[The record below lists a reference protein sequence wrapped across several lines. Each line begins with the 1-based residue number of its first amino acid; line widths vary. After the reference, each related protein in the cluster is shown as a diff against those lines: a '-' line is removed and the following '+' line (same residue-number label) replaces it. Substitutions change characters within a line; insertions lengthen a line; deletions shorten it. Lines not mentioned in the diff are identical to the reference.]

1 MNSHIQALLK
11 VARAEVGYLEKK
23 SNSQLDDKTANAGSN
38 NYTKYA
44 RDLDAIPNFY
54 NGKKQAVAWCDMFV
68 DWCFVQAFG
77 VEAAKK
83 LLGQPEKSYG
93 AGCGCSANYYK
104 ALGRFYK
111 SNPEPG
117 DQIFFLT
124 GSGKVGHTGLVIAV
138 DSTKVYTIEG
148 NTSSAAGV
156 VDNGG
161 CVREKSYSLTYSRIY
176 GYGRPDYTGILG
188 DVSVE
193 NTENTPEYKV
203 GDVVEFTGVIH
214 YASTNAST
222 GPKVKASK
230 AKITAI
236 SKNGK
241 HPYHLRAVNE
251 KGAFVSGGVY
261 GWVDVTDISPIK
273 QEAPEKPVEP
283 DAPVVAPTTTAVSV
297 KLSVLRK
304 GDKDTAKGG
313 NKGTQVSA
321 LQCLLKGRGCNI
333 GQSGIDGCFGPDT
346 ETAVMYYQ
354 KKNSLPV
361 TGKVDLDTWNNL
373 LGV

>member
-1 MNSHIQALLK
+1 MNSNIQALLK

-23 SNSQLDDKTANAGSN
+23 SNSQLDDKTANAGRN
-38 NYTKYA
+38 NFTKYA

-54 NGKKQAVAWCDMFV
+54 NGKKQGVYWCDVFV

-77 VEAAKK
+77 VETAKK
-83 LLGQPEKSYG
+83 LLGQPDKSSG
-93 AGCGCSANYYK
+93 AGCVFSVRYFK
-104 ALGRFYK
+104 AMGRFHK
-111 SNPEPG
+111 NPEPG
-117 DQIFFLT
+117 DQIFFSDS
-124 GSGKVGHTGLVIAV
+124 SGDAGHTGIVYKV
-138 DSTKVYTIEG
+138 DSQNVYTVEG
-148 NTSSAAGV
+148 NTSGASGV

-161 CVREKSYSLTYSRIY
+161 CVREKSYSLTYPRIY
-176 GYGRPDYTGILG
+176 GYGRPDYTRILG

-261 GWVDVTDISPIK
+261 GWVDIADISPIK
-273 QEAPEKPVEP
+273 QEEPEKSVDPEV
-283 DAPVVAPTTTAVSV
+283 PVVAPTATAVSV
-297 KLSVLRK
+297 KLSVLCK

-333 GQSGIDGCFGPDT
+333 GQSDIDGCFGPDT

-354 KKNSLPV
+354 KKNGLKV
-361 TGKVDLDTWNNL
+361 DGKVGPETWNDL